1 MAMDDLFIPAA
12 GIVLVGY
19 TLISGGGENAS
30 RLAETGNQVKEIRQE
45 QAKEAV
51 LLATKA
57 EGLQNRADV
66 AKARYESGCTF
77 HYELAPSQSEQVR
90 ATGAFEIFPRP
101 IQEGAMPIDWQG
113 RAYSNGQVVCDIYG
127 NTGVANDQ
135 GKIVDH
141 AFNGQIDTQLF
152 AEAYLSRI
160 GGKP

>member
-51 LLATKA
+51 LLQTKA
-57 EGLQNRADV
+57 EGLQGRADV
-66 AKARYESGCTF
+66 AKARYDAGCTF
-77 HYELAPSQSEQVR
+77 HYELAPNQNPQIT
-90 ATGAFEIFPRP
+90 ATGAFEITPRP
-101 IQEGAMPIDWQG
+101 IQGGAMPIDWQG
-113 RAYSNGQVVCDIYG
+113 RTYSNGQTVCDIYG
-127 NTGVANDQ
+127 NTGVVDDQ
-135 GKIVDH
+135 GKVMDH
-141 AFNGQIDTQLF
+141 AFNGQIDTRPL
-152 AEAYLSRI
+152 AAAYLNRI

>member
-51 LLATKA
+51 LLQTKA
-57 EGLQNRADV
+57 EGLQGRADV

-77 HYELAPSQSEQVR
+77 HYELAPNQSDQVK
-90 ATGAFEIFPRP
+90 ATGALEITPRP

-113 RAYSNGQVVCDIYG
+113 RTYSNGQTVCDIYG
-127 NTGVANDQ
+127 NTGVVNDQ
-135 GKIVDH
+135 GRVMDH
-141 AFNGQIDTQLF
+141 AFNGQIDTRPF

-160 GGKP
+160 GGKS